1 MYSAS
6 VFMSLL
12 SMLNYHFDNDTE
24 IKNQKVGFISYGS
37 GSKAKIFQGEIQTNW
52 KEKIKTSKL
61 FETLNKRK
69 EISFNEYQDLHKS
82 KKISP
87 LSNHSIRFS
96 HTDDNANSKGY
107 RRYKI

>member
-24 IKNQKVGFISYGS
+24 IRNQKVGFISYGS

-61 FETLNKRK
+61 FESLNKRK
-69 EISFNEYQDLHKS
+69 EISFDEYQDLHKS

-87 LSNHSIRFS
+87 
-96 HTDDNANSKGY
+96 
-107 RRYKI
+107 

>member
-1 MYSAS
+1 MK
-6 VFMSLL
+6 VLNLFPL
-12 SMLNYHFDNDTE
+12 SIVQDKILIHTE

-37 GSKAKIFQGEIQTNW
+37 GSKAKIFQGDIEANW

-61 FETLNKRK
+61 FESLNKRK
-69 EISFNEYQDLHKS
+69 EISFDEYQDLHKS

-96 HTDDNANSKGY
+96 HTDDSTNSKGY